1 MIKVQIDLKKLYTRD
16 YIDIDDDFDIDL
28 NVYQSKDIVA
38 LNNMHTKGQISLN
51 ATENLEF
58 NLSITGIMI
67 LKDSVTLEN
76 IEYPINIEIN
86 DEYSLED
93 EYLQEY
99 YKKEQ
104 NILDIMTILW
114 ENIVLEVPIRLTK
127 TENMQ
132 LSGDGWSMGNV
143 ENNNDNI
150 DPRLARLAELLD
162 EGKE

>member
-1 MIKVQIDLKKLYTRD
+1 MQVDLKKLYTRD
-16 YIDIDDDFDIDL
+16 YIDIDEDFEIDL
-28 NVYQSKDIVA
+28 NVYQNKDIVA
-38 LNNMHTKGQISLN
+38 LNNMHTKGRISLN

-127 TENMQ
+127 AENMQ

>member
-1 MIKVQIDLKKLYTRD
+1 MQVDLKKLYTRD
-16 YIDIDDDFDIDL
+16 YIDIDEDFEIDL
-28 NVYQSKDIVA
+28 NVYQNKDIVA
-38 LNNMHTKGQISLN
+38 LNNMHTKGRISLN